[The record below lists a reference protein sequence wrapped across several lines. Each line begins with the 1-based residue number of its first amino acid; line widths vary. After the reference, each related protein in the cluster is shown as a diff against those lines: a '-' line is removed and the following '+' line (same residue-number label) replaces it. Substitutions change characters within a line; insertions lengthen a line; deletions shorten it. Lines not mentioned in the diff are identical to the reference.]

1 MAHDR
6 NPERHAAACQF
17 CQKMGRALGAIDR
30 FAYPGLPGEVQP
42 LWWKALARGHQA
54 RRGPENASFRRRLL
68 LPSVFCDGGELARI
82 TEAEAR

>member
-17 CQKMGRALGAIDR
+17 GQKMGRALGTIDR
-30 FAYPGLPGEVQP
+30 LPIPGLPGEVQP
-42 LWWKALARGHQA
+42 LWRKALGQGHQA
-54 RRGPENASFRRRLL
+54 RRGPENASFQRRLL
-68 LPSVFCDGGELARI
+68 LPSVFCDGGKLARI